1 MDSVAAYLSRDYTLS
16 IVQALREAKEKCTSD
31 GRKVMAKKYQDIER
45 IMWEQHQAAQSIHNN
60 MKKNGGDYII

>member
-1 MDSVAAYLSRDYTLS
+1 MDSVALYLSRDYKLS

-31 GRKVMAKKYQDIER
+31 GRKVMAKKYKDIER